1 MRKLNATLVTVLSL
15 IIISGVVFNTATFA
29 SSLNSTRQVSR
40 TSTSGIP
47 KLLLRGARVY
57 AETTVLDKTDT
68 QLREILIA
76 HNLKQI
82 LSQQGLSQKSF
93 REDVRAEM
101 TSYLTLKGFSQ
112 SQVLAAL
119 NSKYIKSHKNN
130 I

>member
-29 SSLNSTRQVSR
+29 SPNSTRQVSR

-47 KLLLRGARVY
+47 KLLLRGASVY
-57 AETTVLDKTDT
+57 AETTVLDKTDI

-112 SQVLAAL
+112 SQVLATL

>member
-29 SSLNSTRQVSR
+29 SPNSTRQVSR

-57 AETTVLDKTDT
+57 AETTVLDKTDI

-112 SQVLAAL
+112 SQVLATL